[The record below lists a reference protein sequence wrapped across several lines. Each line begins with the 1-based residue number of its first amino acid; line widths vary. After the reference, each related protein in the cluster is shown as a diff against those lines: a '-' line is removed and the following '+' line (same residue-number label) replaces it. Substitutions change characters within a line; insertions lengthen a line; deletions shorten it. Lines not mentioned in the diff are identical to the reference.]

1 MENSTEVISSTFA
14 VVGGGI
20 AGVSCVEQLSLLC
33 PEESTVLVSSSDV
46 VKAVT
51 NLSKVT
57 QWLTTFDVVEESF
70 QEFSTKNINVKV
82 IHADVKKI
90 NPSK

>member
-1 MENSTEVISSTFA
+1 MEAASDVISATFV

-33 PEESTVLVSSSDV
+33 PEESIVLVSSSDV

-51 NLSKVT
+51 NLSKIT

-70 QEFSTKNINVKV
+70 QEFSTKNLNVKV
-82 IHADVKKI
+82 IHADVERF
-90 NPSK
+90 NPLK